1 MPENYKFSYYDQL
14 YDPNFNNKAKEK
26 TLKKKLIMLQKRN
39 LIEILN
45 KKNTLSDDNG
55 VINEPPEVIEKM
67 NSYKLFQEV
76 IKESKLTLYNNLI
89 YR

>member
-1 MPENYKFSYYDQL
+1 MLPS
-14 YDPNFNNKAKEK
+14 AK
-26 TLKKKLIMLQKRN
+26 
-39 LIEILN
+39 ILN